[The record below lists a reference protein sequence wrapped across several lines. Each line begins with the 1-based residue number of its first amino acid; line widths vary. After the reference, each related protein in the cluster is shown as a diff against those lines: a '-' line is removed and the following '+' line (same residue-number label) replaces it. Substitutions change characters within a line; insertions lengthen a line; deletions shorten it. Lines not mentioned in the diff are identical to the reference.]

1 MQIQTDEMRQAMGEA
16 DGVVCVAAPRKAA
29 ANRRSE
35 RAIARS
41 KNGQVSISV
50 ITKMDTYCTN
60 TQDGRAI

>member
-29 ANRRSE
+29 TNRRSR

-41 KNGQVSISV
+41 KKGEVSILV
-50 ITKMDTYCTN
+50 ITKMDSCPFW
-60 TQDGRAI
+60 